1 MKLPPLTTPEQN
13 IHEAVATLLHRV
25 VLPPAEWTFF
35 PAGAV
40 PLPPRLAAKLYRMG
54 LRRGWPDFIIVHDRI
69 YGLELKREGGTLSK
83 TRTVRNKRGGVRLLD
98 GQVEVFPR
106 LERAGM
112 VLAVCRTVD
121 EVLQQL
127 VRWQIPV
134 RWHMPL
140 EVV

>member
-1 MKLPPLTTPEQN
+1 M
-13 IHEAVATLLHRV
+13 

-40 PLPPRLAAKLYRMG
+40 PLPPRLAAKLTRMG
-54 LRRGWPDFIIVHDRI
+54 LHRGWPDFLVLHERTFGI
-69 YGLELKREGGTLSK
+69 ELKREGGVLSR
-83 TRTVRNKRGGVRLLD
+83 TRLVRNKRGGLRQVD
-98 GQVEVFPR
+98 GQRDVFPR

-112 VLAVCRTVD
+112 TIAVCRNTD
-121 EVLQQL
+121 EVLDQL

-134 RWHMPL
+134 RWHVPL